1 VFCNKLLLNVKMM
14 VRLIKVLN
22 FFTLW
27 EKLLKLELLFILF
40 LLFKL
45 LIYGQDITT
54 SSKSNLSRAY
64 E

>member
-54 SSKSNLSRAY
+54 SSKSNL
-64 E
+64 